1 LVEKAEEGELAAIRE
16 IADRLDGKA
25 PQAVEVGDV
34 PFDRL
39 TDAQLNA
46 IAAAGLPD
54 TDMMPKA
61 LPPPRKFSQDKA
73 ANVNLL
79 FRLLLFSC
87 FCFIPTLVNMK
98 QKAPNVRGCR
108 RLLSGFNTTPR

>member
-1 LVEKAEEGELAAIRE
+1 MGRPIGSLNREKPFNQALLMTLRSNPVALRRIAAKLVEKAEEGELAAIRE

-54 TDMMPKA
+54 ADMMPKA
-61 LPPPRKFSQDKA
+61 LPPPRKFSQ
-73 ANVNLL
+73 
-79 FRLLLFSC
+79 
-87 FCFIPTLVNMK
+87 
-98 QKAPNVRGCR
+98 G
-108 RLLSGFNTTPR
+108 